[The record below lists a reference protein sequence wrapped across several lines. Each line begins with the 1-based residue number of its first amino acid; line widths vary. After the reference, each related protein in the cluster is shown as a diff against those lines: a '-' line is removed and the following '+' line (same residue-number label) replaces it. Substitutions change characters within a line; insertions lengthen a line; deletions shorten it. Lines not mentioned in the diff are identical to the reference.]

1 MNNNERG
8 RITGLPGTEV
18 SVTLYPDRL
27 GVRMRNSIIRMLE
40 KRMLAGGYRSHAAQI
55 AKALAVKY
63 GLQVSNCHGNGL
75 RILGVSHAAVPM
87 VREIVHTD
95 WIAWTLENP
104 SYRGGYYKNK
114 YDFAMDCLA
123 SREQDFYVVLHDQES
138 TRKVAVIL
146 AEHTTQELKDK
157 SQHVADLLRGAEPI
171 HLLSF

>member
-8 RITGLPGTEV
+8 RITGMPGTEV

-40 KRMLAGGYRSHAAQI
+40 KRMLVGGYSSYSAQL
-55 AKALAVKY
+55 AKALAIKY
-63 GLQVSNCHGNGL
+63 ELQVSNCHGMGL
-75 RILGVSHAAVPM
+75 RILGLSDAAVPM
-87 VREIVHTD
+87 VREIVHAD
-95 WIAWTLENP
+95 WIGWTLENP
-104 SYRGGYYKNK
+104 SYREGYYKNK
-114 YDFAMDCLA
+114 YEYAMDCLA
-123 SREQDFYVVLHDQES
+123 SREPNFYISLHDNES
-138 TRKVAVIL
+138 IRKVAVIL